1 MLEFDEDSTSA
12 VVRVPIVNDAI
23 TEPDESFFAILTL
36 VEGEEEEVP
45 PVVLEPAFANVLIVD
60 DDFGKF
66 FLCNRKTT
74 LHGQCLCIMKFD
86 GS

>member
-23 TEPDESFFAILTL
+23 TEPNELFFVILTL

-45 PVVLEPAFANVLIVD
+45 PVLLEPAFADVLIVD
-60 DDFGKF
+60 DDFSKLF
-66 FLCNRKTT
+66 
-74 LHGQCLCIMKFD
+74 I
-86 GS
+86 